1 MLLHPQR
8 GARRS
13 VDAPDTKI
21 DMTPMID
28 VTFLIIVFFLCT
40 LRFKSLEGRL
50 GANLPRDVGV
60 NDPSVA
66 PVERPR
72 LAVRVVAVGTLTRPD
87 GAPYTAADAEARRR
101 FVYDDSRQLEYRVG
115 VTRTPDLAVA
125 LARAAELQAATGA
138 AAVVLDV
145 APDVIQ
151 GEVVAVIDGLRGLG
165 VEGVEFAASSA
176 R

>member
-50 GANLPRDVGV
+50 GANLPRVPRG
-60 NDPSVA
+60 A
-66 PVERPR
+66 CVE
-72 LAVRVVAVGTLTRPD
+72 AS
-87 GAPYTAADAEARRR
+87 GARA
-101 FVYDDSRQLEYRVG
+101 RVG
-115 VTRTPDLAVA
+115 AVWQFDMDA
-125 LARAAELQAATGA
+125 
-138 AAVVLDV
+138 
-145 APDVIQ
+145 
-151 GEVVAVIDGLRGLG
+151 
-165 VEGVEFAASSA
+165 
-176 R
+176 

>member
-72 LAVRVVAVGTLTRPD
+72 LAVRVVAGGTLTRPD
-87 GAPYTAADAEARRR
+87 GAPYTCP
-101 FVYDDSRQLEYRVG
+101 F
-115 VTRTPDLAVA
+115 T
-125 LARAAELQAATGA
+125 
-138 AAVVLDV
+138 
-145 APDVIQ
+145 
-151 GEVVAVIDGLRGLG
+151 GEVLIGRAGLAILPGPVLG
-165 VEGVEFAASSA
+165 PYVSGRFLSDPTLSSA
-176 R
+176 DKGPDAAP